1 MRIYNWKHFPWFVF
15 VCLATAAAG
24 LLYVGY
30 FHPERMPEGI
40 RLPRWLI
47 QAPTEHQTV
56 GGTPLG
62 LAFGATSL
70 GIFVFAALL
79 NLRKKIPL
87 WRVGTVQRWLRAHI
101 WLTFLTIPLILF
113 HSGFHLGGP
122 MTTLLM
128 ALYALVMVTGIYGLA
143 LQHLMP
149 RLMKDRLPAETVFEQ
164 IPHIRAQLCV
174 AAEKMRDS
182 FKSASGTD
190 SSLGEPAPPKKP
202 DAGAPASSPAKAVT
216 AGAAVMASTKGDLS
230 APVARAKSVTGSTVT
245 AEPVAVATTTAAPG
259 AKAVTAGPE
268 PAVPSAA
275 NAAASAAPARP
286 AETIGTPTARVQSE
300 PPGAHVPRASVPPGD
315 EPAPNP
321 PVVPAPPSAAPP
333 EKSSVASPPP
343 TTSEPKPAEP
353 ADPKPTPPAAAAKPA
368 TPAAAKPAVAKPA
381 AAPAKPAPPPDPESE
396 AALVEFIDRQ
406 ILPYLRAR
414 RGERF
419 RLGKARFS
427 DDTFRFVK
435 LRVAENYRSRVEEIQ
450 AWCDERRML
459 DLQTRLHHWLHAWL
473 FIHVPFSFLL
483 LILTFWHA
491 WVTLFY
497 Y

>member
-15 VCLATAAAG
+15 VCLATIAAW
-24 LLYVGY
+24 LLYAGN
-30 FHPERMPEGI
+30 FHPEWMPAGI
-40 RLPRWLI
+40 RLPPSLI
-47 QAPTEHQTV
+47 QTPTEHHTV

-62 LAFGATSL
+62 LAFGAISL

-87 WRVGTVQRWLRAHI
+87 WRIGTVQLWLRAHI
-101 WLTFLTIPLILF
+101 WLTFLTIPLIIL
-113 HSGFHLGGP
+113 HSGFRLGGP

-128 ALYALVMVTGIYGLA
+128 ALYALVMVSGIYGLA

-149 RLMKDRLPAETVFEQ
+149 RLMKERLPAETVFEQ
-164 IPHIRAQLCV
+164 IPHICAQLCV

-182 FKSASGTD
+182 FK
-190 SSLGEPAPPKKP
+190 PAPPKKP
-202 DAGAPASSPAKAVT
+202 AGAPAASPAKAVT
-216 AGAAVMASTKGDLS
+216 AGSAVMASTKGELS
-230 APVARAKSVTGSTVT
+230 TPVARAKSVTGSTVT
-245 AEPVAVATTTAAPG
+245 AGTVAAPAATTTPAATG
-259 AKAVTAGPE
+259 ATAGEASAE
-268 PAVPSAA
+268 PVIPSVA
-275 NAAASAAPARP
+275 NAAAPAKP

-300 PPGAHVPRASVPPGD
+300 PPGAPVPRASVPPGD
-315 EPAPNP
+315 EPAPDP
-321 PVVPAPPSAAPP
+321 PVVPSSPAAAAP
-333 EKSSVASPPP
+333 EKSAAASPAPP
-343 TTSEPKPAEP
+343 PPAPKPAESADPKPAEP
-353 ADPKPTPPAAAAKPA
+353 ADPKPAAPAPAKPA
-368 TPAAAKPAVAKPA
+368 APAAAKPAAAKPA
-381 AAPAKPAPPPDPESE
+381 AAPAKPAAPPDPESE

-406 ILPYLRAR
+406 ILPYLRAK
-414 RGERF
+414 RGEGF

-459 DLQTRLHHWLHAWL
+459 DVQTRLHHWLHAWL

-483 LILTFWHA
+483 LILTIWHA
-491 WVTLFY
+491 FVTLFY